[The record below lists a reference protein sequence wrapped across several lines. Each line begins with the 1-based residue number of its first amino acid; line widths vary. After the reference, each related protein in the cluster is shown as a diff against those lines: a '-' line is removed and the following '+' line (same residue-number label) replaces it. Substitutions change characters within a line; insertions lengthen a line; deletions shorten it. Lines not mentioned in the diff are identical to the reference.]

1 MVPVGGS
8 IVYSYDKKLLKN
20 VSEMYPG
27 RASLSPI
34 LDLFITL
41 LSLGKDGI

>member
-8 IVYSYDKKLLKN
+8 LVYSYDKKLLKS

-27 RASLSPI
+27 RASAAPI
-34 LDLFITL
+34 LDLFITF
-41 LSLGKDGI
+41 LSMGKDGT